1 MDKDIIN
8 MFKEKNKQILINS
21 LEYDIE
27 KNITSLLETITNI
40 FNLEFD
46 ISIKN
51 ISSIYEDANISNS
64 QKFITDVIN
73 KIKLDSYSE
82 LEVLLDNKK
91 KLLEEAISKIEFDLE
106 HTQKYYDMVLE
117 TTKNLKEELNK
128 YSIVNVQKEAYALFE
143 KQIMGESSIENR
155 DLLLSRIY
163 DYLIN
168 RLYGKLETKI
178 HMEIMLRDNNLIN
191 KAKEGYLRYQEICAK
206 TEEK

>member
-46 ISIKN
+46 SAIKN

-64 QKFITDVIN
+64 QKFITDIIN
-73 KIKLDSYSE
+73 KIKLDSYNE
-82 LEVLLDNKK
+82 LEILLDKK
-91 KLLEEAISKIEFDLE
+91 KTLLEEAISTIEFDLE

-128 YSIVNVQKEAYALFE
+128 YSIVNVQKEAYSLFE
-143 KQIMGESSIENR
+143 QQIMEESSVENR

>member
-27 KNITSLLETITNI
+27 KNITALLETITNI

-46 ISIKN
+46 SAIKN
-51 ISSIYEDANISNS
+51 ISSIYEDANISNN
-64 QKFITDVIN
+64 QKFITDIIN
-73 KIKLDSYSE
+73 KVKLDSYSE
-82 LEVLLDNKK
+82 LEILLDKK
-91 KLLEEAISKIEFDLE
+91 KTLLEEAISTIEFDLE
-106 HTQKYYDMVLE
+106 HIQKYYDMVLE
-117 TTKNLKEELNK
+117 TTKHLKEELNK
-128 YSIVNVQKEAYALFE
+128 YSIVNVQKGAYSLFE
-143 KQIMGESSIENR
+143 KQIMEESSIENR

-191 KAKEGYLRYQEICAK
+191 KAKEGYLRYQEICVK
-206 TEEK
+206 TERK

>member
-46 ISIKN
+46 SAIKN

-64 QKFITDVIN
+64 QKFITDIIN
-73 KIKLDSYSE
+73 KIKLDSYNE
-82 LEVLLDNKK
+82 LEVLLDKK
-91 KLLEEAISKIEFDLE
+91 KTLLEEAISTIEFDLE
-106 HTQKYYDMVLE
+106 HTQKYYDIVLE

-128 YSIVNVQKEAYALFE
+128 YSIVNVQKEAYSLFE
-143 KQIMGESSIENR
+143 QQIMKESSVENR

>member
-1 MDKDIIN
+1 MDKDIIR
-8 MFKEKNKQILINS
+8 MFKEKNKKILVTN

-46 ISIKN
+46 NAIKN
-51 ISSIYEDANISNS
+51 IISIYEDANLMEC
-64 QKFITDVIN
+64 QKFITDTIN
-73 KIKLDSYSE
+73 KIKLNSYSE

-91 KLLEEAISKIEFDLE
+91 NLLEEAISSIEFDE
-106 HTQKYYDMVLE
+106 KHMKNYYDIVLE
-117 TTKNLKEELNK
+117 TTKTLKEELNQ
-128 YSIVNVQKEAYALFE
+128 YSIVNVQKEAYYLFE
-143 KQIMGESSIENR
+143 KQIINESTLENR
-155 DLLLSRIY
+155 ELLLSRVY
-163 DYLIN
+163 DYLVN

-191 KAKEGYLRYQEICAK
+191 KAKEGYLRYQEICDK